1 MTSARHGRA
10 MAFIFVTVLIDSI
23 GFGIVMPVLPQ
34 LIVELSGGTMSTAAI
49 YGGWL
54 AVVYA
59 LTQFFCAPI
68 MGSLSDRFGRRPV
81 LLLALLAFSA
91 DYALMGFAPTLA
103 WLFVGRFVAGI
114 TGATFTPAY
123 AFVADVSAP
132 EDRAKNFGL
141 MGAAFGVG
149 FVVGP
154 VIGGLLGEFG
164 VRAPFFAAAALALLN
179 MIYGYFILPETLPKS
194 NRRAFAWSRANPVG
208 ALAHLR
214 TYPVVLG
221 LIGVLFVHYLA
232 HNSLPTIWSFY
243 STEKFQWSPREIGY
257 SLGAVGLLMA
267 VVQGGLIRVIVPR
280 IGERQAAYAG
290 LSLSALAFFGYA
302 FAPYGWVVYI
312 FMLPGALSGIAFP
325 SIQGLMAGVVPSNT
339 QGELQ
344 GGIASVSSI
353 TAIASPFLM
362 TQLFGYFTA
371 PGAPVYFPGA
381 AYLAAGLL
389 DVVAAL
395 LLLRIIRLKAAK
407 PA

>member
-103 WLFVGRFVAGI
+103 WLFVGRFIAGI

-132 EDRAKNFGL
+132 
-141 MGAAFGVG
+141 
-149 FVVGP
+149 
-154 VIGGLLGEFG
+154 
-164 VRAPFFAAAALALLN
+164 
-179 MIYGYFILPETLPKS
+179 
-194 NRRAFAWSRANPVG
+194 
-208 ALAHLR
+208 
-214 TYPVVLG
+214 
-221 LIGVLFVHYLA
+221 
-232 HNSLPTIWSFY
+232 
-243 STEKFQWSPREIGY
+243 
-257 SLGAVGLLMA
+257 
-267 VVQGGLIRVIVPR
+267 
-280 IGERQAAYAG
+280 
-290 LSLSALAFFGYA
+290 
-302 FAPYGWVVYI
+302 
-312 FMLPGALSGIAFP
+312 
-325 SIQGLMAGVVPSNT
+325 
-339 QGELQ
+339 
-344 GGIASVSSI
+344 
-353 TAIASPFLM
+353 
-362 TQLFGYFTA
+362 
-371 PGAPVYFPGA
+371 GAPVYFPGA
-381 AYLAAGLL
+381 AYFAAGLL

-395 LLLRIIRLKAAK
+395 LLLRIIRLKAAAK
-407 PA
+407 PG